1 MGPPAAVAHVHR
13 MRGHTLIEL
22 SIILV
27 LTVVGASALVPSAR
41 ALRDRAVA
49 SAGREALVAGFHDA
63 RASAVRHGGATLTI
77 RRAPPAFRV
86 EAPEGDATWVPLD
99 DVLLRLRL
107 DSDRDSIVVEF
118 DRMGIGRLASHSI
131 EVVVG
136 AASRLLVV
144 SSYGRIRRR

>member
-22 SIILV
+22 SIVLV
-27 LTVVGASALVPSAR
+27 LTAVGVSSLVPSAR

-49 SAGREALVAGFHDA
+49 SAGREVLVAGFHDA
-63 RASAVRHGGATLTI
+63 RASAVRHGGAKLTI

-86 EAPEGDATWVPLD
+86 ETPEGAAAWVPLNE
-99 DVLLRLRL
+99 VLLRLRL
-107 DSDRDSIVVEF
+107 DSGRDSIVVEF

-131 EVVVG
+131 EVSVG
-136 AASRLLVV
+136 AVSRRLVV

>member
-1 MGPPAAVAHVHR
+1 MGPPAAAGHVLR

-22 SIILV
+22 TIV
-27 LTVVGASALVPSAR
+27 LFLTAIGVSSLVPTAR
-41 ALRDRAVA
+41 ALRDWAVA
-49 SAGREALVAGFHDA
+49 SAGREVLVAGFHDA

-86 EAPEGDATWVPLD
+86 ETPEGDALWVPLD
-99 DVLLRLRL
+99 EVSVRLRL
-107 DSDRDSIVVEF
+107 DAGRDSIAVEF

-136 AASRLLVV
+136 SVSRRLVV